1 MKKLLL
7 LTSAMMLVAFS
18 ALAQKTVTGV
28 VTDDSGLPLPGA
40 SVVEQGTTN
49 GVSTDFDGNYSIEVS
64 EGAVLEISFMGYQT
78 SSQTVGSSDSISVSL
93 EADNE
98 LDEVIVSG
106 VAGATSRKK
115 LSVTVASVNADDIEA
130 VPASSASGALMGKV
144 AGVTITNLGRPGAGA
159 TIVLRG
165 ATNFY
170 GSQEPLVILD
180 GVFVEGGLGDI
191 NVDDIASFEIVKG
204 ASASSL
210 YGSRAGNGVIVITS
224 KRGKIGKTEIT
235 YRTETGF
242 NEITN
247 FIKTNQ
253 SHAWELADDWQQYQG
268 QYTKLAGMIY
278 PENFQSV
285 YAAAGDQYVGGART
299 LSADGYSDNPFGV
312 YNDFQSL
319 FFKKGMN
326 TTNYVS
332 VSSGDEKT
340 STLFSFENYTNEG
353 VLNETEGYKR
363 TSIRANIDYNFND
376 KLKFSASNAFI
387 QVRDYAPGI
396 GAQGYRTVSRLSPDA
411 NLTLDNPDG
420 QPYWYNPDPHESEID
435 NPLYQLATP
444 DRLAKQSRFLG
455 GYNLRYNIL
464 PVLTAEL
471 EYSFESDNY
480 RYSSHNPY
488 TTYITTGDPV
498 GFGYS
503 KGSLYKNNYYQ
514 LSQKAQATLNYR
526 QEFGDFD
533 VKAKLSYLA
542 EDNSYEQFSATG
554 NDYLYSGL
562 PSLDNF
568 NGEDVTANSDVTVV
582 RAQNMF
588 FIAGVTYKEKYIMD
602 ALVRRDG
609 SSLFGVN
616 EKWNNYSRISAAW
629 RISEDITIP
638 GVQEMKVNVAYGTS
652 GQRPGFNWQYEQT
665 ALSGGTLSSNR
676 LKGNPDLKP
685 SLSAETEIGLN
696 VSFLDRFTLEAAYS
710 DAETSDQFMLVGL
723 FSPANAGKNRQ
734 WQNVG
739 DLQAK
744 TIEATIKANVL
755 NTENMRWDVGVNYA
769 STTNQ
774 INALNAP
781 QQQVGSDALF
791 LLKEGIEFGT
801 MWGRSFVYNL
811 ADMAAQLPDGRTISE
826 YEINADGVV
835 VESALVGTVDEAAIT
850 KVDEDG
856 VAVFEEIGNQNADF
870 RVGITSNFSYKKFD
884 FYMLWDWKSGGDIY
898 NRNAQWNTI
907 SSRNAIV
914 DQAGKPENEKKTQNY
929 YGSLYDVNRANKFWV
944 EDGSFVKLREVSV
957 SYNFDREMLART
969 KFIKDAKLSLI
980 GRNLLTFTDY
990 QGWDPE
996 VTNYSSDTQQY
1007 FSVDYGVYPTQT
1019 SYSLSLKLKF

>member
-1 MKKLLL
+1 
-7 LTSAMMLVAFS
+7 
-18 ALAQKTVTGV
+18 
-28 VTDDSGLPLPGA
+28 
-40 SVVEQGTTN
+40 
-49 GVSTDFDGNYSIEVS
+49 
-64 EGAVLEISFMGYQT
+64 
-78 SSQTVGSSDSISVSL
+78 
-93 EADNE
+93 
-98 LDEVIVSG
+98 
-106 VAGATSRKK
+106 
-115 LSVTVASVNADDIEA
+115 
-130 VPASSASGALMGKV
+130 
-144 AGVTITNLGRPGAGA
+144 
-159 TIVLRG
+159 
-165 ATNFY
+165 
-170 GSQEPLVILD
+170 
-180 GVFVEGGLGDI
+180 
-191 NVDDIASFEIVKG
+191 
-204 ASASSL
+204 
-210 YGSRAGNGVIVITS
+210 
-224 KRGKIGKTEIT
+224 
-235 YRTETGF
+235 
-242 NEITN
+242 
-247 FIKTNQ
+247 
-253 SHAWELADDWQQYQG
+253 
-268 QYTKLAGMIY
+268 
-278 PENFQSV
+278 
-285 YAAAGDQYVGGART
+285 
-299 LSADGYSDNPFGV
+299 
-312 YNDFQSL
+312 
-319 FFKKGMN
+319 
-326 TTNYVS
+326 
-332 VSSGDEKT
+332 
-340 STLFSFENYTNEG
+340 
-353 VLNETEGYKR
+353 
-363 TSIRANIDYNFND
+363 
-376 KLKFSASNAFI
+376 
-387 QVRDYAPGI
+387 
-396 GAQGYRTVSRLSPDA
+396 
-411 NLTLDNPDG
+411 
-420 QPYWYNPDPHESEID
+420 
-435 NPLYQLATP
+435 
-444 DRLAKQSRFLG
+444 
-455 GYNLRYNIL
+455 
-464 PVLTAEL
+464 
-471 EYSFESDNY
+471 
-480 RYSSHNPY
+480 
-488 TTYITTGDPV
+488 
-498 GFGYS
+498 
-503 KGSLYKNNYYQ
+503 
-514 LSQKAQATLNYR
+514 
-526 QEFGDFD
+526 
-533 VKAKLSYLA
+533 
-542 EDNSYEQFSATG
+542 
-554 NDYLYSGL
+554 
-562 PSLDNF
+562 
-568 NGEDVTANSDVTVV
+568 
-582 RAQNMF
+582 
-588 FIAGVTYKEKYIMD
+588 MD

-638 GVQEMKVNVAYGTS
+638 GIQEMKVNVAYGTS

-739 DLQAK
+739 DLQAT

-826 YEINADGVV
+826 YEVNADGVV

-870 RVGITSNFSYKKFD
+870 RVGITSNFSYKNID